1 MSYVTLGGEQTP
13 RHRRSKLIRL
23 ARSFAA
29 VALTFASFSAIA
41 DDWPTLRQGLWEYQ
55 RNVGP
60 QKVESKR
67 CLSPTEDMK
76 RQNAMLE
83 KNGCTISPIRQSGKT
98 YTFDVNCRM
107 KMPVGE
113 IHSTST
119 SVMTV
124 ESDSSYRLEVR
135 GTLDGEQTNET
146 LVARRVGDCKP

>member
-76 RQNAMLE
+76 RQNAMLA
-83 KNGCTISPIRQSGKT
+83 KSGCRITPVTRRGNA
-98 YTFDVNCRM
+98 YTFGSECSMQGLSV
-107 KMPVGE
+107 KG
-113 IHSTST
+113 T
-119 SVMTV
+119 SVITA
-124 ESDSSYRLEVR
+124 DGDAAY
-135 GTLDGEQTNET
+135 TLDVDSIQDGKRVKER
-146 LVARRVGDCKP
+146 LVARRLGECR